1 VTNSHH
7 LPCPAPSG
15 QGAQH
20 ATGRPSFV
28 RHQCQHSVPG
38 RVDGDGML
46 QAVDVFFFN
55 SSVGRLTGAGA
66 GGHPNDTVAR
76 WTRVAVEGRTG
87 YPANG
92 SAATERLLGM
102 TSTVKAT
109 IYCRRATL
117 PKRRSR

>member
-1 VTNSHH
+1 MTNSHH

-46 QAVDVFFFN
+46 QAVDVFFLIHPLAGLPALEQA
-55 SSVGRLTGAGA
+55 VTLT
-66 GGHPNDTVAR
+66 
-76 WTRVAVEGRTG
+76 
-87 YPANG
+87 
-92 SAATERLLGM
+92 
-102 TSTVKAT
+102 
-109 IYCRRATL
+109 TL
-117 PKRRSR
+117 WHDGPGLP